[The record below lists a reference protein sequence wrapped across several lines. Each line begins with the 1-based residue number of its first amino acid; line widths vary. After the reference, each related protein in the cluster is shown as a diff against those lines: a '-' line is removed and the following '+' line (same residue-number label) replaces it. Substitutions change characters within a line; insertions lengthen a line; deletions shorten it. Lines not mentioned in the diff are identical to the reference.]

1 MPRIDALAGPPGK
14 AGALQGLAQ
23 RRAFVAT
30 PDPVDLLLGQHVGK
44 RMAAEKTL
52 VMAFLVRP
60 GGSLDAEP
68 AASRVRGKGPSQ
80 LKRVDH
86 PERAVEP
93 AAIRLGLAV
102 RADQE
107 PPLGRGIAADNVAYA
122 VDHRVEPGLAQLPSQ
137 PMPRLDV
144 DRRIGR
150 PVHTGFVAAKF
161 CELLEV
167 GDDALSVNGRHILAL
182 FCGSWKSAEE

>member
-1 MPRIDALAGPPGK
+1 
-14 AGALQGLAQ
+14 
-23 RRAFVAT
+23 
-30 PDPVDLLLGQHVGK
+30 
-44 RMAAEKTL
+44 
-52 VMAFLVRP
+52 MAFLVRP

-167 GDDALSVNGRHILAL
+167 GDDALSVDGRHLHISFGPVECCHCDPRTAAL
-182 FCGSWKSAEE
+182 RAFRGETIWRSRLRCRPASRNDPERSAR